1 MTETTTQPVTV
12 LALAR
17 PMAFKTM
24 LRGAIGIVGLF
35 VVWEAATR
43 LLNIPAYTLPSVSS
57 ILAAI
62 VSQWS
67 SLWPAA
73 QTTFLEALGGFTL
86 GSLCGLLLA
95 IVLSMMPWLKKPMLP
110 LLTALNSVPVV
121 AYAPL
126 ILLWFGIGMQSKIIM
141 VALAVG
147 FTVFLHAL
155 AGLSRVDPRVIDL
168 MRSFGSSPAAILW
181 RVRLPAALPLTA
193 AGMRVSTVRAMIVA
207 IVTEMLGAYRGLGWT
222 IYQAVLQVDFVQ
234 VWAAIFIASAASLLF
249 FGIVNFV
256 EKRYVFWK

>member
-1 MTETTTQPVTV
+1 MSTIDSAADKPVASR
-12 LALAR
+12 ALR
-17 PMAFKTM
+17 
-24 LRGAIGIVGLF
+24 RGAVGIIGIF
-35 VVWEAATR
+35 VLWELGTR
-43 LLNIPAYTLPSVSS
+43 LLDVPAYTLPSVSS

-62 VSQWS
+62 VAQQAT
-67 SLWPAA
+67 LLPAA
-73 QTTFLEALGGFTL
+73 QTTFLEALGGFAL
-86 GSLCGLLLA
+86 GSLGGLLLA
-95 IVLSMMPWLKKPMLP
+95 ILLTMMPLLKKPMLP
-110 LLTALNSVPVV
+110 LVTALNSVPVV

-155 AGLSRVDPRVIDL
+155 AGMSRVDQRVLDL
-168 MRSFGSSPAAILW
+168 MRSFGASPLAILW
-181 RVRLPAALPLTA
+181 RIRLPAALPLTA
-193 AGMRVSTVRAMIVA
+193 TGMRVSTVRAMIVA

-234 VWAAIFIASAASLLF
+234 VWAAIFVASAGSLLF
-249 FGIVNFV
+249 FGVANLL